1 MKTITIITSTIG
13 LMATLAPSSY
23 GQRFATLYTIT
34 GDIPVG
40 LTSAKGALYGA
51 TRGGGGTGPGACG
64 TAFHLQPPA
73 SGSGTWTASTLYSF
87 AVGGTDACQ
96 PASAPVVGMGGA
108 LFGTTSQGGA
118 YPPPDFGALYEI
130 QPPASPGGPW
140 TENVLYSFG
149 APGTDLGSPVG
160 GVATGPN
167 ASYYVL
173 GSSGGA
179 YGAGSLDWLQP
190 PAAPGAIW
198 TATLLYSF
206 PAGGSPLSNLAAGPD
221 GALYG
226 TTFGGPGEV
235 FQLAPPTSPGGPW
248 TETVLHKFTGAVDN
262 PIALTVAA
270 DGTIYGTA
278 YGYEPVFGS
287 GASAAFQLTPPAAPG
302 GQWTYALLTT
312 PVYTEHLNT
321 PLVLANG
328 NLYGGIT
335 TGTGGSVFELQPPSA
350 PGDAWTMT
358 TLHTFTDGQIP
369 SGNLVDGGDGTIYGT
384 AAAAPGQPSG
394 GTVYAIT
401 TRQTRAAIRP

>member
-1 MKTITIITSTIG
+1 MQTIKILTATIG
-13 LMATLAPSSY
+13 LTALIASAAF
-23 GQRFATLYTIT
+23 GQAQFTTLYNVS
-34 GDIPVG
+34 GDNPVA
-40 LTSAKGALYGA
+40 LTSAHGALYVATDDFGA
-51 TRGGGGTGPGACG
+51 GPGQIIG
-64 TAFHLQPPA
+64 LQPPGTPGSPWTGVVLHTFGA
-73 SGSGTWTASTLYSF
+73 TGDGSEPSATPPQVVSGSIY
-87 AVGGTDACQ
+87 
-96 PASAPVVGMGGA
+96 
-108 LFGTTSQGGA
+108 GTTSAGGP
-118 YPPPDFGALYEI
+118 YFLGVFYGLRPPS
-130 QPPASPGGPW
+130 SPGGPW

-235 FQLAPPTSPGGPW
+235 FHLAPPTSPGGPW

-358 TLHTFTDGQIP
+358 TLHTFTNGQIP
-369 SGNLVDGGDGTIYGT
+369 SGNLVDGGNGTIYGT
-384 AAAAPGQPSG
+384 TAAAPGQPSG

-401 TRQTRAAIRP
+401 TK